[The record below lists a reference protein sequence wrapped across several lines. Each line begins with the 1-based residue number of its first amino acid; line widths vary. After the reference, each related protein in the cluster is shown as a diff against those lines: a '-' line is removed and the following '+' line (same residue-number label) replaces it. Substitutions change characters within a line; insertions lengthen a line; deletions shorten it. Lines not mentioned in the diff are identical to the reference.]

1 MHFWSQQPLAE
12 AASTPMRAMAQ
23 RIRFEGGCEGGVQR
37 VLLGAEAAEVPLRS
51 ALPGMVT
58 KGDVTRRG
66 WSTSVAGPHPAIP
79 WRDPSVRTLRIS
91 TAD

>member
-51 ALPGMVT
+51 ALPGMVRVLPVYYL
-58 KGDVTRRG
+58 KEASGRWPMLSPKAV
-66 WSTSVAGPHPAIP
+66 S
-79 WRDPSVRTLRIS
+79 
-91 TAD
+91 